1 MSARIN
7 HLAVVVAAVVF
18 FLFGWLWYSI
28 LFGNMYAALMG
39 AKAAGPMPSV
49 SVLIGTFLIGWFIAY
64 IIAVALGKGGENT
77 AADGIKFGLFM
88 SIGLVASTML
98 IGAINGG
105 MPLGV
110 WLINSGWAVIGI
122 AIMSA
127 IIGGWKSRV
136 A

>member
-7 HLAVVVAAVVF
+7 HLAVIVAAVVF
-18 FLFGWLWYSI
+18 FLFGWVWYAM

-39 AKAAGPMPSV
+39 VKATGQMPSV
-49 SVLIGTFLIGWFIAY
+49 GVLIGTFVIGLFIAY
-64 IIAVALGKGGENT
+64 IIAIALGKGGEQT

-88 SIGLVASTML
+88 SIGLIASTML

-105 MPLGV
+105 MPLGI
-110 WLINSGWAVIGI
+110 WEINSGWAVIGI

-127 IIGGWKSRV
+127 IIGGWKTRV